1 MLIKYLLLL
10 FAMTPMLASAV
21 YYSGEELYGLS
32 KSYDNVINK
41 QSSEVSD
48 LIKFG
53 LYTGYVAGTVDSL
66 NGVKFCLDE
75 KTKQVEATDV
85 IYMFLRDNQDK
96 LKYSAPI
103 LISDALNRYSPCDSR
118 REMW

>member
-1 MLIKYLLLL
+1 MKKYLLAL
-10 FAMTPMLASAV
+10 ATMIPMCASAV
-21 YYSGEELYGLS
+21 YYSGNELYGLS

-66 NGVKFCLDE
+66 NGVKFCLDD

-85 IYMFLRDNQDK
+85 VYVFLRDNQDR

-103 LISDALNRYSPCDSR
+103 LISDALNRFAPCTEK